1 MNFIG
6 GLRAALLGAKS
17 VSEVKGSTRETA
29 SGSFIPRV
37 MPVPDEPSALWN
49 P

>member
-17 VSEVKGSTRETA
+17 VSEVKGMSLYTTSLSRHDSEKARLLSMT
-29 SGSFIPRV
+29 
-37 MPVPDEPSALWN
+37 
-49 P
+49 